1 MSLLED
7 VLYRLFSLS
16 LTRKNTYEAVPPLRE
31 THFSSHKTEQVI
43 HGSQK
48 YSASEAMRKPRQ
60 SEALRRA
67 TSLSTIT
74 WKHDVP
80 EKRVCFPFPV
90 PVPFP
95 FPLFPEA

>member
-1 MSLLED
+1 M
-7 VLYRLFSLS
+7 
-16 LTRKNTYEAVPPLRE
+16 KPCPHYEKR
-31 THFSSHKTEQVI
+31 FFSHKTEQVI

-80 EKRVCFPFPV
+80 EKRVLSLSQSPFRFRFPFFLKPDV
-90 PVPFP
+90 DC
-95 FPLFPEA
+95 LFVEPRARAAIH